1 MSELC
6 IMKRSKEFHLHLDD
20 DSFDILF
27 HSYNYTKWAIE
38 YGWNDIHTT
47 QVVLLTTKLFDKGYR
62 VFVHPKVGDV
72 FEIKL
77 GVCPCTKRRIRKTHC
92 LYKLLIGGEFQ
103 KEGMILF
110 D

>member
-1 MSELC
+1 MVESC
-6 IMKRSKEFHLHLDD
+6 IMERNKEFHLYFDD
-20 DSFDILF
+20 DIDAIH
-27 HSYNYTKWAIE
+27 HSYTLTKWLIDTDR
-38 YGWNDIHTT
+38 NDIHTT

-77 GVCPCTKRRIRKTHC
+77 GVCPCTKRLIRKTHC